1 MLIIGEKL
9 SIIAKRV
16 REAMMKKDKGPIQ
29 EIATRQWKE
38 GSGIIDANIGP
49 AEDGGE
55 DLMQWMVTTIQ
66 EVVPLPICLDTTNE
80 KAIEAGLKVHNNQ
93 WGKPLINSTSNDPER
108 FPILALGA
116 KYNCDVIGLTV
127 GKGGLPADAEER
139 AGIAAEIMGRA
150 MEYGLPLE
158 NLYLDPLVLQIATT
172 QDQARHVIEAVKL
185 FQHINEPA
193 MKTVV
198 GLSNISNGCPKA
210 LRPILNKHMFVLLQ
224 EAGLTAAIAD
234 AKEMAEVKE
243 DRGLILD
250 VMAGKELED
259 KQKMAEIQKDARCY
273 HGQDAVRAFISGNVI
288 RQVSGLRC

>member
-66 EVVPLPICLDTTNE
+66 EVVPLPICLDTTNF
-80 KAIEAGLKVHNNQ
+80 KAIEAGLKIHNNQ
-93 WGKPLINSTSNDPER
+93 WGKAMINSTSNDPER
-108 FPILALGA
+108 FPILELGV
-116 KYNCDVIGLTV
+116 KYNADVIGLTV

-139 AGIAAEIMGRA
+139 AAIASEIMARA

-158 NLYLDPLVLQIATT
+158 NLYLDPLILQIATT
-172 QDQARHVIEAVKL
+172 QDQARHAINAVKL
-185 FQHINEPA
+185 FQEMNEPP

-198 GLSNISNGCPKA
+198 GLSNISNGCPKE
-210 LRPILNKHMFVLLQ
+210 LKPMINKCLFVLLLQ
-224 EAGLTAAIAD
+224 AGLTAAIAD
-234 AKEMAEVKE
+234 AKEMQEVMGEKQQ
-243 DRGLILD
+243 IID
-250 VMAGKELED
+250 VIDGKEIAD
-259 KQKMAEIQKDARCY
+259 KQKQ
-273 HGQDAVRAFISGNVI
+273 VVI
-288 RQVSGLRC
+288 RKTIDVLLGKTLYAHSYLEL